1 MTICN
6 IQYNN
11 KNYKHIMNT
20 IVVNWKPLYSNILG
34 RIIRP
39 EEQYNLIVIKQ
50 YLRDT
55 LTGWVNELHTF
66 ANIINNPTLRT
77 SQNIFFIIERLLE
90 LFNSVD
96 AYMWDKSNIPNKI
109 FSPKNL
115 NFFLLW
121 TLWKDIEIYENNPDQ
136 LLQDL
141 DIIDAYYKRSNPT
154 RIISDRESPVIT
166 KAMKRFHEAFEIV
179 IRNEIKDW
187 IRKPKGYQYVNIN
200 EFQINKQWNIQ
211 FSERVS
217 PATINIP
224 DIVHKIQQVMNDL
237 NLLES

>member
-1 MTICN
+1 
-6 IQYNN
+6 
-11 KNYKHIMNT
+11 MNT

-96 AYMWDKSNIPNKI
+96 AYMWDKSNIPNKM

-121 TLWKDIEIYENNPDQ
+121 IL
-136 LLQDL
+136 
-141 DIIDAYYKRSNPT
+141 R
-154 RIISDRESPVIT
+154 
-166 KAMKRFHEAFEIV
+166 
-179 IRNEIKDW
+179 
-187 IRKPKGYQYVNIN
+187 
-200 EFQINKQWNIQ
+200 
-211 FSERVS
+211 
-217 PATINIP
+217 
-224 DIVHKIQQVMNDL
+224 
-237 NLLES
+237 